1 MEGFCKIELGKPLSV
16 QGLMNCSMEVRKV
29 RVLRKGQRMEAWL
42 VKFQREARES
52 LKNSIWAIELFEN
65 L

>member
-42 VKFQREARES
+42 VKFQRICGS
-52 LKNSIWAIELFEN
+52 GQLWLKNL